1 MRYPVVAIA
10 LLILLVTGCGP
21 GSTSPLAPTAVASVS
36 ATMISPTLQ
45 VRSIV
50 LSGHLGGVSRLAWS
64 PDGKILAS
72 ASGDYTSHDY
82 TARLWKADGT
92 PLAVLSAHT
101 AEVYAL
107 AWSPDGKIL
116 ATGSGDGTV
125 RLWQPDG
132 ALIKTLQS
140 EGTVFGLSWSPDGKI
155 LTSGSSVG
163 EGNNAVQFWSS
174 DGALLKTRY
183 TDQTGG
189 KFFNVAWSPD
199 GQFIVAGAIDYKLWR
214 SDGTEIFHYTSGT
227 PAWALVWSPDSK
239 KWMIGNESARAYMY
253 DTAGNELATLE
264 DPVGSI
270 TSLAWSPNGQ
280 LLVGGDGVS
289 VWQSDGSRLTSLS
302 SGPSAVSSVS
312 WSPDGTM
319 FAVGFSRNYGRS
331 SSVTDHAVQVWSAD
345 LQLLATLAN
354 HSDDIYTVVW
364 SPDGKILASGSKD
377 KTICLWL
384 LTDSSK

>member
-1 MRYPVVAIA
+1 MRYLVIASA
-10 LLILLVTGCGP
+10 LLILLLTEC
-21 GSTSPLAPTAVASVS
+21 SPRPASLLSPTAVATVS
-36 ATMISPTLQ
+36 ATMVSPTLQ

-50 LSGHLGGVSRLAWS
+50 LSGHLGWVSQLAWS

-72 ASGDYTSHDY
+72 ASGDYIAHDY

-92 PLAVLSAHT
+92 ALAVLSAHT

-116 ATGSGDGTV
+116 ATGAGDGTV
-125 RLWQPDG
+125 RLWQSDG
-132 ALIKTLQS
+132 ALVKTLQS
-140 EGTVFGLSWSPDGKI
+140 EGTVFDLAWSPDGKI

-163 EGNNAVQFWSS
+163 EGKNAVQFWSV
-174 DGALLKTRY
+174 DGELLKTRY

-199 GQFIVAGAIDYKLWR
+199 GRFIVAGAIDYKLWR

-239 KWMIGNESARAYMY
+239 KWIIGNESARAYMY
-253 DTAGNELATLE
+253 DTAGNALATLE
-264 DPVGSI
+264 DPVGGI

-302 SGPSAVSSVS
+302 RGPSAVSSVS

-345 LQLLATLAN
+345 LQPLATLAK
-354 HSDDIYTVVW
+354 HSDDIFAVAW
-364 SPDGKILASGSKD
+364 SPDGKILASGSRD
-377 KTICLWL
+377 KSICLWL
-384 LTDSSK
+384 LAESSR